1 MDLEM
6 VFNELSAQTPAADI
20 TTARQ
25 WMSELISTMREAK
38 RCGLK
43 GIRTQEDFH
52 AMVLA
57 EHYPLSR
64 WRNDNEVNREE
75 RTFLRTLA
83 TKTPLSIDIS
93 DLKIQIKVENTN
105 CELSLQ
111 GSKAEGFKVA
121 YYLETLAISLNSDSL
136 WNSIS
141 IQLELTEIDENEKLI
156 EESVEVIHAS
166 LKNHVIEHA
175 NWIKN
180 RLQPERINGIEL
192 WNCRDELF
200 PSLQFCDAGNKQLR
214 KLRSGEEKLQ
224 LVLEIL
230 YQLENYAKNWETGY
244 FSLEGIAI
252 DVSGESEATLN
263 KYGKERTFL
272 CPDGEQRLFE
282 RHVKLKECNWRIHF
296 LAEVSKDG
304 RRKVIVGYIGL
315 HLPTVRYPT

>member
-6 VFNELSAQTPAADI
+6 VFNELSAQSPAADI

-57 EHYPLSR
+57 ENYPLSR

-83 TKTPLSIDIS
+83 TKTPLSVDIS
-93 DLKIQIKVENTN
+93 DIKIQIKIENMD
-105 CELSLQ
+105 CEFSLQ
-111 GSKAEGFKVA
+111 GSQAEGFKVA
-121 YYLETLAISLNSDSL
+121 HYLETLAISLNSETL
-136 WNSIS
+136 WDNSRIK
-141 IQLELTEIDENEKLI
+141 LELTQIDEHENLI

-166 LKNHVIEHA
+166 QTNHVLEHA

-180 RLQPERINGIEL
+180 RLQSERINGVEL
-192 WNCRDELF
+192 WNRRDELF
-200 PSLQFCDAGNKQLR
+200 PSLLFCDAGNKQLR
-214 KLRSGEEKLQ
+214 KLRSGEERLQ
-224 LVLEIL
+224 FVLEIL
-230 YQLENYAKNWETGY
+230 YQLENYAKNWKTGY
-244 FSLEGIAI
+244 FSLEGVSIE
-252 DVSGESEATLN
+252 VSGESEATLN

-272 CPDGEQRLFE
+272 CPDGEERLFD

-296 LAEVSKDG
+296 FAEVSKQG
-304 RRKVIVGYIGL
+304 KRKVIIGYIGL
-315 HLPTVRYPT
+315 HLPTVKYPT